1 MELDG
6 DPPGLSERAHALLRA
21 FPATDGRRTL
31 RVDVR
36 NRQWAALVV
45 EIARAGGGGEAVSRG

>member
-1 MELDG
+1 VATIELDG
-6 DPPGLSERAHALLRA
+6 DPPGLSERARALLRA

-36 NRQWAALVV
+36 NRQWAALVI
-45 EIARAGGGGEAVSRG
+45 EIARADGGG